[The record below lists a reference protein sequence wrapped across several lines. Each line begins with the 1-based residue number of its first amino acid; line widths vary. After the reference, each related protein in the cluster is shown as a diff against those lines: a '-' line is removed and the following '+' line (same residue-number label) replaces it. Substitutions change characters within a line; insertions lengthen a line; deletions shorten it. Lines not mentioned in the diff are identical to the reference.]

1 MTTTLPPRSR
11 HGATPGA
18 GRRRTGGG
26 SGGAA
31 GGGPSGGSG
40 GPDRDHSGRGPF
52 SPPEGWSAT
61 SVGEWLRSPVAPYY
75 LIAVSAGILTVLGLV
90 MVLSA
95 SGPGAYLES
104 GNSYSVFLNQV
115 MYAGV
120 GVVLAVI
127 GSRVPLRWWKRLA
140 WPAALTALAL
150 QAAVFSPL
158 GAEEFQGNQNWLIIG
173 GRTLQPSEFGKI
185 ALVVFGA
192 AVLAT
197 KRHAIHKIGHA
208 SIPLVFPVGLVLVG
222 LVMQGNDLGT
232 ALILLAILVGLL
244 WSAGL
249 PARWFAGLGVVTLGG
264 VAYLAAGSANRMQRI
279 QVWLGDICD
288 SPHAANGG
296 CFQKVHAE
304 YALADGGWWG
314 VGLGGSREKW
324 GLLPEPHNDFIL
336 AIIGEELGLPGSLA
350 VLVLFAVLA
359 YACMRIVSQSED
371 HFARLAAA
379 GVMIWFL
386 AQALLNV
393 GSVIGMLPIIGV
405 PLPLVSSGG
414 SALIAAL
421 MGVGLLLSL
430 ARSLPEAQN
439 GFTGRA
445 SRLRRTIAAVPAGG
459 ASAAQRAKAKATP
472 AKASSAKAS
481 FAKASR
487 GSAATTPRATSA
499 RRATGARAP
508 RSRPGGRS

>member
-1 MTTTLPPRSR
+1 MTATLPPRSR
-11 HGATPGA
+11 QRGSAKARGPQDSAGSRGPGA
-18 GRRRTGGG
+18 SAGPAG
-26 SGGAA
+26 SQNPGDDYATFGDESHGWTAA
-31 GGGPSGGSG
+31 
-40 GPDRDHSGRGPF
+40 
-52 SPPEGWSAT
+52 T
-61 SVGEWLRSPVAPYY
+61 VGTWLRSPVAPYY
-75 LIAVSAGILTVLGLV
+75 LIAVSAAVLTVLGLV

-120 GVVLAVI
+120 GIVLAVV

-140 WPAALTALAL
+140 WPAALGALAL

-158 GAEEFQGNQNWLIIG
+158 GLDSYQGNQNWLMIG

-197 KRHAIHKIGHA
+197 KRHLIHKIGHA
-208 SIPLVFPVGLVLVG
+208 TVPLVFPVGLVLVG
-222 LVMQGNDLGT
+222 LVLQGNDLGT
-232 ALILLAILVGLL
+232 ALILLSILVGLL

-249 PARWFAGLGVVTLGG
+249 PARWFVGVGAVAAGG

-279 QVWLGDICD
+279 QVWIGGICD
-288 SPHAANGG
+288 NPHVDG

-336 AIIGEELGLPGSLA
+336 AIIGEELGLPGTLT
-350 VLVLFAVLA
+350 VLILFAVLA
-359 YACMRIVSQSED
+359 YACVRIVSQSED
-371 HFARLAAA
+371 TFARLAAA

-386 AQALLNV
+386 AQALLNI

-421 MGVGLLLSL
+421 MGVGLLLAL
-430 ARSLPEAQN
+430 ARSLPEAQDR
-439 GFTGRA
+439 FSGRA
-445 SRLRRTIAAVPAGG
+445 SVLRRTIAAVPAATTAARAARATGRSATSS
-459 ASAAQRAKAKATP
+459 ASSRKDTP
-472 AKASSAKAS
+472 AKH
-481 FAKASR
+481 ASR
-487 GSAATTPRATSA
+487 KNGATKAPRTTSPRAA
-499 RRATGARAP
+499 AP
-508 RSRPGGRS
+508 RAARRPGGRP

>member
-11 HGATPGA
+11 SGASGA
-18 GRRRTGGG
+18 
-26 SGGAA
+26 S
-31 GGGPSGGSG
+31 
-40 GPDRDHSGRGPF
+40 DRPVGSGRGAVSGVDTGSLEPR
-52 SPPEGWSAT
+52 GWSAT
-61 SVGEWLRSPVAPYY
+61 SVGAWLRSPVAPYY

-104 GNSYSVFLNQV
+104 GNSYSVFVNQG

-120 GVVLAVI
+120 GLVLAVI
-127 GSRVPLRWWKRLA
+127 GSRVPLSWWKRLA
-140 WPAALTALAL
+140 WPAALVALLL

-158 GAEEFQGNQNWLIIG
+158 GAEEFQGNQNWLLIG
-173 GRTLQPSEFGKI
+173 GRTLQPSEFGKF

-197 KRHAIHKIGHA
+197 KRHVIHKIGHA
-208 SIPLVFPVGLVLVG
+208 TIPLIFPVGLVLVG
-222 LVMQGNDLGT
+222 LVLQGNDLGT

-249 PARWFAGLGVVTLGG
+249 PARWFAGVGVVALGG

-279 QVWLGDICD
+279 QVWIGGICD

-336 AIIGEELGLPGSLA
+336 AIIGEELGLPGSLT
-350 VLVLFAVLA
+350 VLALFAVLA
-359 YACMRIVSQSED
+359 YACVRIVSESED
-371 HFARLAAA
+371 TFARLAAA
-379 GVMIWFL
+379 GVMVWFL
-386 AQALLNV
+386 SQAVLNI

-430 ARSLPEAQN
+430 ARSLPGARE
-439 GFTGRA
+439 GFAGRA
-445 SRLRRTIAAVPAGG
+445 STVRRTIAAVPAAPTAAAGG
-459 ASAAQRAKAKATP
+459 RKAGA
-472 AKASSAKAS
+472 
-481 FAKASR
+481 R
-487 GSAATTPRATSA
+487 GEVARKPRATSA
-499 RRATGARAP
+499 RKSAAKAAARNARPTPRRSTGSRAP
-508 RSRPGGRS
+508 RRPGGRS

>member
-11 HGATPGA
+11 PGA
-18 GRRRTGGG
+18 
-26 SGGAA
+26 SGGADRAARGSRGA
-31 GGGPSGGSG
+31 GS
-40 GPDRDHSGRGPF
+40 PDASTTFAAR
-52 SPPEGWSAT
+52 GWSAT
-61 SVGEWLRSPVAPYY
+61 SVGAWLRSPVAPYY

-95 SGPGAYLES
+95 SGPGSYVES
-104 GNSYSVFLNQV
+104 GSSYSVFINQV

-120 GVVLAVI
+120 GIVLAVV

-140 WPAALTALAL
+140 WPAALAALAL

-158 GAEEFQGNQNWLIIG
+158 GAEEFQGNQNWLMIG
-173 GRTLQPSEFGKI
+173 GRSLQPSEFGKI

-197 KRHAIHKIGHA
+197 KRHIIHKIAHA
-208 SIPLVFPVGLVLVG
+208 SIPLLFPVGLVLVG
-222 LVMQGNDLGT
+222 LVLMGNDLGT
-232 ALILLAILVGLL
+232 ALILVAILVGLL

-249 PARWFAGLGVVTLGG
+249 PARWFAGLGVLALGA

-336 AIIGEELGLPGSLA
+336 AIIGEELGLPGSLT

-359 YACMRIVSQSED
+359 YACVRIISDSED
-371 HFARLAAA
+371 SFARLAAA

-386 AQALLNV
+386 SQAVLNV

-430 ARSLPEAQN
+430 ARSLPGAQA
-439 GFTGRA
+439 GFAGRA
-445 SRLRRTIAAVPAGG
+445 STMRRTISAVPGTKSTGTGTRTAATRSGG
-459 ASAAQRAKAKATP
+459 TT
-472 AKASSAKAS
+472 SSAKA
-481 FAKASR
+481 R
-487 GSAATTPRATSA
+487 RTTAPA
-499 RRATGARAP
+499 RRSTGSRAAR
-508 RSRPGGRS
+508 RPGGRS